1 MPQSLD
7 RRTRIENR
15 FGRTTPEEVHQR
27 LRRVAEFETRVVSVL
42 DDVVQNEVRCYPR
55 PALVV
60 NDHNGS
66 ITQSPLAPVD
76 DAGYGAR
83 AFSADSARI
92 NTAYHPYA
100 RVLQGALQNPNI
112 PRIHPTDGKVV
123 IR

>member
-1 MPQSLD
+1 
-7 RRTRIENR
+7 
-15 FGRTTPEEVHQR
+15 
-27 LRRVAEFETRVVSVL
+27 VL
-42 DDVVQNEVRCYPR
+42 DDVVQNEVRRYPR
-55 PALVV
+55 PTLVV
-60 NDHNGS
+60 DDHNGS
-66 ITQSPLAPVD
+66 ITQSPLATVD

-123 IR
+123 IQ